1 MSSRGIL
8 LKVIAPVVIGMAV
21 VAYLFYREFNPAVWG
36 EIDFD
41 WRAVCAIALA
51 WVCMGGRDFGL
62 SWRFRVITDRRLTW
76 GQSVRV
82 CMMCE
87 FTSCV
92 TPSVVGGS
100 ALGMVFMNREGIEL
114 GRATTLTLVTLFLDE
129 LFFVVSLPVVMLF
142 VPYGDL
148 FSFDGGMFT
157 MGLQTVFWLVYS
169 GLVIYTGLLFVGI
182 IVKPTVVKRIL
193 STLFRLPLLKRWRPK
208 VETLGDNMAVAGME
222 LRGYS
227 FGWWLNAFLATAVSW
242 LSRYLIVNALF
253 WGFVPGIDQLVAFAR
268 QSVVW
273 VVLLVSPTPGGSGLS
288 EWLFTEYYGDMINST
303 GIALV
308 IALLW
313 RVITYYVYLVIGAF
327 MIPSW
332 VRGKFGVRN

>member
-62 SWRFRVITDRRLTW
+62 SWRFRAITDRRLTW

-148 FSFDGGMFT
+148 FGFDGGMFT

-182 IVKPTVVKRIL
+182 IVKPTVVKCIL

-222 LRGYS
+222 LRGCS
-227 FGWWLNAFLATAVSW
+227 FGWWLKAFFATAVSW